1 MENNSIETLLL
12 RHYGDTACVP
22 DGLEERLLAVLR
34 YETQESR
41 NARLAA
47 ARLQQRRV
55 SRRQAVRLVARGAS
69 RTGLDLL
76 STGLEGLRALEV
88 TLSSANS

>member
-12 RHYGDTACVP
+12 RHYGDAACVP
-22 DGLEERLLAVLR
+22 AGLEERLLAALR
-34 YETQESR
+34 HETQESR
-41 NARLAA
+41 KARLAA

-76 STGLEGLRALEV
+76 NTGLEGLRALEV